1 MSTDPSSAAVTAEQ
15 LRDARAATEQARR
28 RLELL
33 AMAGVVFAGS
43 LEPQATLEE
52 IAALLV
58 PAVADWCR
66 VDLLDADG
74 VLQRKLAHHADPV
87 KAREGMALVKRL
99 RAARDTPG
107 SMGWAAETGLSHLAI
122 FDTPA

>member
-66 VDLLDADG
+66 VEDREVRQPGFGRPPHRPGRVARSAQAFDQRHAFARLDR
-74 VLQRKLAHHADPV
+74 V
-87 KAREGMALVKRL
+87 
-99 RAARDTPG
+99 
-107 SMGWAAETGLSHLAI
+107 
-122 FDTPA
+122 